1 MAYSGGEFPKSRRS
15 RRGSGA
21 SHPTSTD
28 AVEIAMTAERDGT
41 EPAGLAATLL
51 EKQSRLIDIQAA
63 REREELRVLRLQGLG
78 RTILLTLVLLLLAGI
93 GSALW
98 SASRSNVL
106 VVEPFRVPADLA
118 ANGLSGEAI
127 AARLL
132 DEVAALQAQTDSVR
146 PADSFA
152 NNWDDRI
159 DIVIPQTGVSIGEFW
174 RLMRRWLG
182 SETRI
187 SGEVVRG
194 ADGIS
199 VTARVSGGSP
209 AARKIGPEAEIGRLI
224 REAALAVYA
233 DTQPYRYSV
242 YLVQINR
249 LDEAQA
255 VARRLAVSGP
265 PAERPWGRVAL
276 ANILYYSLGDVAGGI
291 REMEAA
297 THALPDLAMPRSNLS
312 DMYLAAG
319 REETA
324 YHHLREAVRLG
335 RGGRNMSANFR
346 DLSPHRDAGR
356 LASMTGDYVAAAR
369 LHRRASEGA
378 HSEFRRLEETYN
390 AAFALSFVD
399 PVAARTLFATVPA
412 GFPDHRWRDLY
423 VQWTAHNGA
432 ILAGDWPAAV
442 AAGERT
448 RARLADIAANSGLW
462 GRLPLLWIRTM
473 VAPTLAPALA
483 QTGAMEEARA
493 LVAAM
498 PAGCHR
504 CVIARGQVAALAG
517 DHQEAERA
525 FAEAA
530 LLGPS
535 LPHAPAARG
544 RYLLKRGDKAGAIQ
558 ALKAA
563 NRLGPGWAEPL
574 RYWGDALAGEGDWRG
589 AERLY
594 AQAAARAPGWGAL
607 HMEWANSLW
616 MLRRHDEA
624 RAKLAAA
631 EAMLLS
637 PGDRARL
644 ARMREAA
651 R

>member
-1 MAYSGGEFPKSRRS
+1 
-15 RRGSGA
+15 
-21 SHPTSTD
+21 
-28 AVEIAMTAERDGT
+28 MTAERDGT

-51 EKQSRLIDIQAA
+51 EKQGRLIDIQAA

-78 RTILLTLVLLLLAGI
+78 RTILLTLILLLLVGI

-132 DEVAALQAQTDSVR
+132 DEVASLQAQTDSVR

-194 ADGIS
+194 PDGIS

-209 AARKIGPEAEIGRLI
+209 ASRKVGPEAEIGRLI

-242 YLVQINR
+242 YLTQNNR
-249 LDEAQA
+249 VDEALA

-265 PAERPWGRVAL
+265 PSERPWGRVAL
-276 ANILYYSLGDVAGGI
+276 ANTFFYSLGDVGGAI
-291 REMEAA
+291 REMELAA
-297 THALPDLAMPRSNLS
+297 QDLPDLAMPRSNLA
-312 DMYLAAG
+312 DMYSAAG
-319 REETA
+319 RDETA
-324 YHHLREAVRLG
+324 YRHLRAAVRLG

-356 LASMTGDYVAAAR
+356 LAFMTGDYAAAAR

-378 HSEFRRLEETYN
+378 QSDFRRFEEVYN
-390 AAFALSFVD
+390 VSLALSFVD
-399 PVAARTLFATVPA
+399 PDAARTLFATIPA
-412 GFPDHRWRDLY
+412 DFPDDRWRDLY
-423 VQWTAHNGA
+423 EQWIAHNGA
-432 ILAGDWPAAV
+432 VLAGDWQAAV
-442 AAGERT
+442 ATGERT
-448 RARLADIAANSGLW
+448 RARWADIAANSGVW
-462 GRLPLLWIRTM
+462 GRLPLLWIRT
-473 VAPTLAPALA
+473 VTAPTLAPALA
-483 QTGAMEEARA
+483 RTGAIDEARA
-493 LVAAM
+493 LVATM
-498 PAGCHR
+498 PPGCHR
-504 CVIARGQVAALAG
+504 CTIARGQVAALAG
-517 DHQEAERA
+517 DHEGAERA

-530 LLGPS
+530 LLAPS

-544 RYLLKRGDKAGAIQ
+544 RHLLERGDKAGAIQ
-558 ALKAA
+558 AFHAA

-574 RYWGDALAGEGDWRG
+574 KYWGDALAGQGDWRG
-589 AERLY
+589 AEQRY
-594 AQAAARAPGWGAL
+594 AQAADRAPGWGAL
-607 HMEWANSLW
+607 HLEWANSLLR
-616 MLRRHDEA
+616 LRRQEEA

-631 EAMLLS
+631 EGMQLS

-644 ARMREAA
+644 SRMREAA